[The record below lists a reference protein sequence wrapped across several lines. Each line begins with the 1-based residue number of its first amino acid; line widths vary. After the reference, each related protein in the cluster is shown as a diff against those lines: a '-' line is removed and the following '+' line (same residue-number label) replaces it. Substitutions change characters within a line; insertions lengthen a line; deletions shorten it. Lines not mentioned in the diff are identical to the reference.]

1 MKSVK
6 LMVAGTSLALTFI
19 TAVLINNTSAQTQRP
34 ASLKNDGFA
43 VLELFTSEG
52 CSSCPPAEALLA
64 NIQQHV
70 AGKPIYILAYH
81 VDYWDRLGWK
91 DPFSDAKFTA
101 RQYQYNKQF
110 TREVYTPQLIING
123 KEEFVGSEGT
133 AIEGAISSALEGST
147 TATLSVKGYLHKDS
161 LSVSYNFSGI
171 VSDQQLV
178 LAVVQRQATS
188 SVRAG
193 ENEGK
198 TLSHVQL
205 VRNLYSMKL
214 KGQSTGT
221 FNITLPEQFS
231 AKDWEVIGFVQNKQN
246 GAINAAASIGID

>member
-6 LMVAGTSLALTFI
+6 LIVPGIWLTLVFI
-19 TAVLINNTSAQTQRP
+19 AAMLINKTSAQTQQP
-34 ASLKNDGFA
+34 AFLKNDGFA

-64 NIQQHV
+64 NIQQHA
-70 AGKPIYILAYH
+70 AGKPVYVLAYH

-123 KEEFVGSEGT
+123 KAEYIGSDAT
-133 AIEGAISSALEGST
+133 AIEGAISTALLGSN
-147 TATLSVKGYLHKDS
+147 TATLNLKGQLSKDS
-161 LSVSYNFSGI
+161 LSVAYNFSGI
-171 VSDQQLV
+171 VSDQQLI

-205 VRNLYSMKL
+205 VRDLCSMKL

-221 FNITLPEQFS
+221 FTITLPKQFS
-231 AKDWEVIGFVQNKQN
+231 VKDWEVIGFVQDKQK
-246 GAINAAASIGID
+246 GAIAAAAHVGLE